1 MDRRALSLQQVLEFV
16 REFKRVITPRYSV
29 EPKVYLYGSYAKGS
43 ANSDSD
49 IDVAVIVAEGE
60 ITNKWEQWADL
71 FGDVR
76 KVSVLTEP
84 LITIITLPKHS
95 SQWLVEIVYLIFLN
109 EKASNNTANPRH
121 RK

>member
-1 MDRRALSLQQVLEFV
+1 MDKRTLSLQQVLEFV

-71 FGDVR
+71 WEDIR
-76 KVSVLTEP
+76 KVNVLIEP
-84 LITIITLPKHS
+84 VLLEDHEDSMLYREVMRTGID
-95 SQWLVEIVYLIFLN
+95 
-109 EKASNNTANPRH
+109 A
-121 RK
+121 